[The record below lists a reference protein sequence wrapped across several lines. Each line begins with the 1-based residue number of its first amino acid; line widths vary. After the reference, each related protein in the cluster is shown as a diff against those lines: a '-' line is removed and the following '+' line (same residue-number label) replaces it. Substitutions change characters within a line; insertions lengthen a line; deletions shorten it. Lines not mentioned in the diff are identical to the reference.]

1 MQSTLTVAVPS
12 RHEGVGLALRCAY
25 LPRMS
30 DMPEDFDELLD
41 KLEEPDRSC

>member
-1 MQSTLTVAVPS
+1 MPTTQTVAIPS

-30 DMPEDFDELLD
+30 DMPRDLDKLLD
-41 KLEEPDRSC
+41 KIS